1 MEVEIDMSLIYNSNT
16 TRRHPVI
23 SCGKNRSPS
32 LIPRHYGGEQQTAVP
47 SNRPNR
53 SLRCKERLTMIKFY
67 YHPSPNP
74 AINNDITGCFDPNPD
89 LIAFHGQHDDFDII
103 ADAHRL
109 VYFARQ
115 NQHQSPTD
123 LSLIASAVN
132 ADRR

>member
-1 MEVEIDMSLIYNSNT
+1 
-16 TRRHPVI
+16 
-23 SCGKNRSPS
+23 
-32 LIPRHYGGEQQTAVP
+32 
-47 SNRPNR
+47 
-53 SLRCKERLTMIKFY
+53 MIKFY

-132 ADRR
+132 ADRRGGFCPWDSCYGGCFARSRP